1 MRSFRTVI
9 AVALLWALV
18 AWLAAAGLALRI
30 SDRGVVDA
38 LLWYYAVRAPLIAP
52 PAALGL
58 APLLGRPLD
67 GRWVDLRFPRRA
79 RLARAML
86 RGVAGLLWGLVTGLV
101 GTFLLLF
108 VWPNDAQ
115 NGRLDAVKWVGFY
128 WYNHGIFLIPM
139 AWMVGSISGWLWQR
153 EAVQKLAKPAEGT
166 W

>member
-1 MRSFRTVI
+1 VE
-9 AVALLWALV
+9 
-18 AWLAAAGLALRI
+18 
-30 SDRGVVDA
+30 
-38 LLWYYAVRAPLIAP
+38 
-52 PAALGL
+52 
-58 APLLGRPLD
+58 
-67 GRWVDLRFPRRA
+67 LRFPRRA

-86 RGVAGLLWGLVTGLV
+86 RGIAGLLWGLVTGLV

-139 AWMVGSISGWLWQR
+139 AWMVGAISGWLWQR
-153 EAVQKLAKPAEGT
+153 EAAQKLANPPEGT